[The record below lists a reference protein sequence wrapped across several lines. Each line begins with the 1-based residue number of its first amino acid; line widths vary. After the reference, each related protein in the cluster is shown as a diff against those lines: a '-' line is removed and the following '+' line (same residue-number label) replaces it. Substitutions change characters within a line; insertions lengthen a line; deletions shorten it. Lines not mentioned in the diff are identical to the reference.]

1 MNIKKALALMGSI
14 MILGAGLVLADNSP
28 QKAARN
34 TFQNK
39 VKSEFQAGPFFVDED
54 GDGICDFARD
64 HDMDGIP
71 NCQDKDWVRPKDG
84 SGYQGRFGDSSSAN
98 RFGNKDGFRAG
109 NTWNNQSSKQN
120 RKNFGGSI
128 CDGSG
133 PKSNG
138 SRRGQGRG

>member
-14 MILGAGLVLADNSP
+14 MILGAGLLLAGDSP

-34 TFQNK
+34 TFQNR
-39 VKSEFQAGPFFVDED
+39 VKSEFQAGPFFVDEN

-64 HDMDGIP
+64 HDNDGIP
-71 NCQDKDWVRPKDG
+71 NCQDKDWTRPKDG
-84 SGYQGRFGDSSSAN
+84 SGFKGRFGDSSSAN

-109 NTWNNQSSKQN
+109 NAWNNQSSKQN

-133 PKSNG
+133 PKNNG
-138 SRRGQGRG
+138 SRRSQGQG